1 MVAGIVPAHHKE
13 KEIQSQGF
21 IVFSCNMQGRKLYVP
36 VGNEPVTLGGSEESN
51 IMLYTSCKIGKIH
64 ARVFRLEKDG
74 DLYISPANEYC
85 RMYVNHKEIK
95 GPTLLSHKTEIE
107 IGSQYLKFEEKPVM
121 KVGEPLAGASEI
133 FFKRNPDG
141 FFKPKPDPRKM
152 TTPQATEVI
161 KFEEN
166 HMVKEDEPLKTT
178 SDEISS
184 TVSINE
190 TTDICN
196 DTQKVTE
203 VIESKPEDHNEN
215 ATPIPDNN
223 DKNENRI

>member
-1 MVAGIVPAHHKE
+1 
-13 KEIQSQGF
+13 
-21 IVFSCNMQGRKLYVP
+21 
-36 VGNEPVTLGGSEESN
+36 
-51 IMLYTSCKIGKIH
+51 
-64 ARVFRLEKDG
+64 
-74 DLYISPANEYC
+74 
-85 RMYVNHKEIK
+85 
-95 GPTLLSHKTEIE
+95 
-107 IGSQYLKFEEKPVM
+107 
-121 KVGEPLAGASEI
+121 
-133 FFKRNPDG
+133 
-141 FFKPKPDPRKM
+141 M